1 MIQKLEILKTWATVI
16 VIAIRGINIFIFYLM
31 VTIRHTFDSYVIK
44 NIFIYSSYLSSSS
57 RKDSNF
63 SQEKLNNMPLKN
75 EDYCILT
82 YFEDFTSLYVGK
94 AIKSDKDGSYNFFD
108 FDTLCKTA
116 CSTG

>member
-1 MIQKLEILKTWATVI
+1 
-16 VIAIRGINIFIFYLM
+16 M
-31 VTIRHTFDSYVIK
+31 VTIRHLFDSYVNRK
-44 NIFIYSSYLSSSS
+44 IFIYSSYLSNSS
-57 RKDSNF
+57 RKDSTF

-82 YFEDFTSLYVGK
+82 YFEDFTCLYVGK
-94 AIKSDKDGSYNFFD
+94 AIKSDKDGCYNFFD